1 MSENKLTQGEL
12 LEELDNMCPSV
23 VMGEKLG
30 TVRIGRIEQ
39 AYNQIKK
46 MIENYDEVQAFAM
59 EIIEGKQQ
67 KLTVTLAEIRE
78 LSTRLRDTS
87 RQSLYETKLKRW
99 LESKG
104 FVIIG

>member
-46 MIENYDEVQAFAM
+46 MIENSLQ
-59 EIIEGKQQ
+59 KQIALCQ
-67 KLTVTLAEIRE
+67 LRE
-78 LSTRLRDTS
+78 LLA
-87 RQSLYETKLKRW
+87 
-99 LESKG
+99 
-104 FVIIG
+104 